1 MKRLAELY
9 AALDGT
15 TKTGKKVA
23 ALAEYFEKAPPED
36 AAWGLYFLAGRRL
49 KRLLPSAV
57 LVDATLALTR
67 LPPWL
72 LETCFHEVGDFA
84 ETMALLLDGVARP
97 AEPLPLHR
105 WVEERLLPLRG
116 EAKEE
121 QLRRLVEWLP
131 ELSRGELLVF
141 MKLLTGEWRM
151 GASEKLVLRA
161 VAKVA
166 NAPESAIAHRLMG
179 TWEPTAHA
187 FQELLKGELG
197 KGGGASAAPV
207 LSAAEGSQ
215 PYPFFLA
222 TQIDANPSTLGLRE
236 EWQVE
241 WKWDGIRAQLVRRAG
256 EVWIWSRG
264 EELVTDRF
272 PEVRDQARK
281 LPDGTV
287 LDGEILAW
295 KEGPLSFG
303 TLQRRIGRLK
313 LTKKHLEEAPV
324 TFMAYDLLEERGKD
338 LRERPLSERRARLEE
353 VVRELFPLSATVA
366 GSWDDLAALRE
377 TSRERHVEGFML
389 KRLSSPYRTGRKRGD
404 WWKWKIDPYTVDA
417 VLIHAQPGHGRR
429 ATLFTDYT
437 FGVWKDGALVPIA
450 KAYSGLSDAEIDEV
464 DAWVRA
470 HTLEKH
476 GPVRTVEP
484 VHVFE
489 IAFEGIMRSRRHR
502 SGIAVRFPRIA
513 RWRRDKTPAEA
524 NTLERVEALLNVISP

>member
-9 AALDGT
+9 AALEGT

-23 ALAEYFEKAPPED
+23 ALAHYFEKAPPGD
-36 AAWGLYFLAGRRL
+36 AAWGLYFLAGRKL
-49 KRLLPSAV
+49 KRLVPSAV
-57 LVDATLALTR
+57 LVEATLALSR
-67 LPPWL
+67 IPPWL

-84 ETMALLLDGVARP
+84 ETMALLLEGVSQQK
-97 AEPLPLHR
+97 EPLPLHG
-105 WVEERLLPLRG
+105 WVEERLLALRD
-116 EAKEE
+116 KPREE
-121 QLRRLVEWLP
+121 QLRLLVEWLP
-131 ELSRGELLVF
+131 ELSGDELLVF
-141 MKLLTGEWRM
+141 MKILTGEWRM
-151 GASEKLVLRA
+151 GASEKLVVRA

-166 NAPESAIAHRLMG
+166 GVPETTIAHRLMG
-179 TWEPTAHA
+179 TWEPTAGA
-187 FQELLKGELG
+187 FQQLLKGAPVEGELG
-197 KGGGASAAPV
+197 EGEPANGAAA
-207 LSAAEGSQ
+207 SQ

-222 TQIDANPSTLGLRE
+222 TQIEDSPGTLGPRD

-241 WKWDGIRAQLVRRAG
+241 WKWDGIRAQLVHRSG
-256 EVWIWSRG
+256 GVWIWSRG

-281 LPDGTV
+281 LPEGTV

-295 KEGPLSFG
+295 RERPLPFG
-303 TLQRRIGRLK
+303 TLQQRIGRLK

-324 TFMAYDLLEERGKD
+324 TFMAYDLLEDGGVD
-338 LRERPLSERRARLEE
+338 LRERSLSERRARLEAL
-353 VVRELFPLSATVA
+353 VRDVFPISAIVTGTWEELVK
-366 GSWDDLAALRE
+366 LRE
-377 TSRERHVEGFML
+377 QSRERSVEGFML

-404 WWKWKIDPYTVDA
+404 WWKWKIDPFTVDA

-489 IAFEGIMRSRRHR
+489 IAFEGIFRSNRHR

-513 RWRRDKTPAEA
+513 RWRRDKRPAEA
-524 NTLERVEALLNVISP
+524 DTLERVEALLRAAR